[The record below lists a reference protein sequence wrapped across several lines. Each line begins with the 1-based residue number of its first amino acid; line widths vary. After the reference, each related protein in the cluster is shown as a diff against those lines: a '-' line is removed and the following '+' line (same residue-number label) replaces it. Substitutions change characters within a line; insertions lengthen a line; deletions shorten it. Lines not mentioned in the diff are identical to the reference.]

1 MIGMQATEHERTK
14 FIELDKINH
23 YRNDLLQSLNK
34 ELILLDID
42 KDIDV
47 KEGGTIG
54 IAIYPKEWNKTQVLQ
69 HIQYDKI
76 YYFGDKY
83 EKDGNDYEL
92 LNHKSVIGMPV
103 KNVDDTIHKLQI
115 L

>member
-1 MIGMQATEHERTK
+1 MLKGVNN
-14 FIELDKINH
+14 ELF
-23 YRNDLLQSLNK
+23 
-34 ELILLDID
+34 LLDIN

-69 HIQYDKI
+69 HIAYDKI

-92 LNHKSVIGMPV
+92 LNHKSVFGIPV
-103 KNVDDTIHKLQI
+103 KNVDDTIHKLKI